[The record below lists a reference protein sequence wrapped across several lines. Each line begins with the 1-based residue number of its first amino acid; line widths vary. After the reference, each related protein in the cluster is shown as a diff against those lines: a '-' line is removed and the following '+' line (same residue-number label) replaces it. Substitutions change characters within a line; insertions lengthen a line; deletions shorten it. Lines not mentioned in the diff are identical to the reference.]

1 MYDAKYGYSYNYE
14 DGDFKSTWFKNEKER
29 QEAYDKAE
37 KLLKDAGCD
46 DEGLLYFLGS
56 RNVKDEDKRDVD
68 DEGVWT
74 IVRHPEYVKLFDLS
88 TVYGK
93 CYLSSMIY

>member
-46 DEGLLYFLGS
+46 DEGLQEYLGS
-56 RNVKDEDKRDVD
+56 RNVMDRDKTEVD

-88 TVYGK
+88 TVYGR
-93 CYLSSMIY
+93 CYLDSMIY